1 MFDPTAFDNMKVI
14 IEGAFYDLDEAGKL
28 MIMDRK
34 DIMDLA
40 TLSRQFSISFY
51 LPECPGIEAE
61 LRLMASLENLASEL
75 LQGSTPDVK
84 PGCELILFF
93 RAVHRDSFA
102 IYEGI
107 QEYTE
112 SKWGPERNIL
122 QTACWN
128 PLTGHET
135 VMNEI
140 AVDFNRIV
148 TEAQLEELKEIPDY
162 MVESMIGLYSLLGET
177 WNE

>member
-1 MFDPTAFDNMKVI
+1 MKVI

-28 MIMDRK
+28 MILDRK

-51 LPECPGIEAE
+51 ITECPGIEAE
-61 LRLMASLENLASEL
+61 FRLMSKLENLASEL
-75 LQGSTPDVK
+75 LQEGSPNLK
-84 PGCELILFF
+84 AGCELILFF
-93 RAVHRDSFA
+93 RAVHRDSSA
-102 IYEGI
+102 IYQDI
-107 QEYTE
+107 QDYME
-112 SKWGPERNIL
+112 SKWGTERNIL

-128 PLTGHET
+128 PLSGLET

-148 TEAQLEELKEIPDY
+148 TEVQLEELNEIPDY
-162 MVESMIGLYSLLGET
+162 MADTIFGLYSLLGET

>member
-61 LRLMASLENLASEL
+61 FRLMAGLENLASEL
-75 LQGSTPDVK
+75 LQGSSPDLK
-84 PGCELILFF
+84 AGCELILFF
-93 RAVHRDSFA
+93 RAVHMDSA
-102 IYEGI
+102 SIYQDI
-107 QEYTE
+107 QDYME
-112 SKWGPERNIL
+112 SKWGVERNIL

-128 PLTGHET
+128 PLTGQET

-140 AVDFNRIV
+140 AIDFNRIV

-162 MVESMIGLYSLLGET
+162 MDETIIGLYSLLGET